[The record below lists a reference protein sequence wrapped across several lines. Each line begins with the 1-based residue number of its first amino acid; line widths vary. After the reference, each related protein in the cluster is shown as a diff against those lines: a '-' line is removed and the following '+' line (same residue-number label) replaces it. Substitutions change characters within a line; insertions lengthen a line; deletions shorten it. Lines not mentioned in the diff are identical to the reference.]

1 MADRDW
7 ASRGDYRP
15 YGGSNTNSFTC
26 EPATIRVTGVST
38 GTAPGGGLIFLSPG
52 DTTPVANNASLN
64 ANCNLSLYNQ
74 FIPSTYRANAMIKV
88 VNDFSEKLS
97 VSASLLYNRNLAQQD
112 NGPGQ
117 LNNVTVFGAGA
128 GAAGQQN
135 PFFTAPAGAPNAN
148 VEIINWLATRED
160 GEYGIH

>member
-117 LNNVTVFGAGA
+117 LNNVTVFRCRSRCRGPAEPLLHRSCRCAECQRGNHQLAGHP
-128 GAAGQQN
+128 GRRRVRQ
-135 PFFTAPAGAPNAN
+135 
-148 VEIINWLATRED
+148 
-160 GEYGIH
+160 H